1 MADLNPEQ
9 LRLLQDLIQGFERLN
24 TRARDLGDVLEQ
36 GINTNFD
43 KKMQAAADRAA
54 DLAKAQAAAALSTVK
69 GMKQKERDAAIEAA
83 GKRAAAQVQ
92 REYDENTRA
101 TSRTIQEMG
110 QAVSKLT
117 RAIYAGEQ
125 GQKKY
130 ADAVDTVVTSLG
142 GLAFFVGGPLV
153 KALTVAVMGLG
164 KFFKASVDMG
174 DALFKNYQEI
184 SRFGAATG
192 DGIQGIYGL
201 MNSFRLSTEQLGQ
214 LTQLISENAQGL
226 ALFRGTVFQ
235 GTQGLAD
242 IRKEATRT
250 GLELEAFRLGMNPQ
264 ELNETIAGFISQQAR
279 LGAVD
284 IRNTEAATKS
294 LREYIYETDLLTKLT
309 GDSRKQQ
316 EAAMQRAMAIEQFR
330 VKIAQLERENT
341 PESIAEARRL
351 GMTFKFLNAQSP
363 GLAAGFA
370 GLTTGLVGPDG
381 VGALLV
387 TNNKIYEAANARGI
401 TFGETISILNQ
412 GLQENLGPGGL
423 VETLGMFGGLNK
435 TTGLAIQELYN
446 LGKLTDAQAA
456 KIAAATSEQELQTI
470 LTEQGLD
477 NMVKT
482 QKADLDAMQ
491 NMQDFVRLGV
501 NPATAALAVLAN
513 VVSKITSI
521 LPGTGTQAAA
531 ATAGGLAAGYAG
543 MKAGAAGGAAIGSVI
558 PGAGTAAGGI
568 LGGVAGGIL
577 GFFGMSALAKGVGSL
592 MGPGSNPEDILDF
605 ANTSSSNLERF
616 RALDPRVQAAV
627 LAAGQ
632 EYTQLNPG
640 RKLKV
645 NSAMRT
651 REDQQ
656 RLYDDYVRRG
666 GRGMPV
672 APPGTSAHESGLA
685 VDIQQGRESS
695 VVDILRKHGLIQN
708 VPNDPVHFSMAGAPA
723 YAYGGIAQ
731 GPRSGYQA
739 TLHGTEAIVPLP
751 DGRTIPVE
759 MPSLSD
765 GMREQV
771 SMMREQIGRLDELIS
786 TMRTQNAISN
796 KMLMVAQN

>member
-9 LRLLQDLIQGFERLN
+9 LRLLQDLIQGFERLT
-24 TRARDLGDVLEQ
+24 TRTRDFNDVLEQ
-36 GINTNFD
+36 GISAKFD
-43 KKMQAAADRAA
+43 AKMKAAADRAA

-83 GKRAAAQVQ
+83 GKRASARVQ
-92 REYDENTRA
+92 QEYDENARA
-101 TSRTIQEMG
+101 TSRALQEMG
-110 QAVSKLT
+110 QAVGRLT
-117 RAIYAGEQ
+117 KSIYAGEQ

-130 ADAVDTVVTSLG
+130 ADAVGSAITSLT
-142 GLAFFVGGPLV
+142 GLAMLMGGPFAQ
-153 KALTVAVMGLG
+153 ALSVATLGLT
-164 KFFKASVDMG
+164 KFFQASVSMS

-214 LTQLISENAQGL
+214 LTQMISENAQGL
-226 ALFRGTVFQ
+226 ALFRGTVFD
-235 GTQGLAD
+235 GARGLAD

-250 GLELEAFRLGMNPQ
+250 GLELEAMRLGMNPQ
-264 ELNETIAGFISQQAR
+264 EINETIAGFISQQAR

-284 IRNTEAATKS
+284 IRTTESATKS

-316 EAAMQRAMAIEQFR
+316 EAAMQKAMAIEQFR

-341 PESIAEARRL
+341 PESIAEARSL
-351 GMTFKFLNAQSP
+351 SMTFKMLNSQSP
-363 GLAAGFA
+363 PLAAAFA
-370 GLTTGLVGPDG
+370 QMQTGLVGPEG
-381 VGALLV
+381 VGAMLV
-387 TNNKIYEAANARGI
+387 TNNKIYEAANRRGA
-401 TFGETISILNQ
+401 TFGERMQLINE
-412 GLQENLGPGGL
+412 GLQANLGPGGL
-423 VETLGMFGGLNK
+423 VETLGTFGGLNK

-446 LGKLTDAQAA
+446 LGKITDEQAA
-456 KIAAATSEQELQTI
+456 KIAAATTEQELQTI
-470 LTEQGLD
+470 LTEENLD
-477 NMVKT
+477 AMVKT
-482 QKADLDAMQ
+482 QQADLNSMQ
-491 NMQDFVRLGV
+491 NMQDFVNLGV
-501 NPATAALAVLAN
+501 RPATEALAVLAR
-513 VVSKITSI
+513 VVETITSI
-521 LPGTGTQAAA
+521 LPGTGKQAAA

-543 MKAGAAGGAAIGSVI
+543 MKAGAASMAAVGSVAG
-558 PGAGTAAGGI
+558 PAGTVGGGI
-568 LGGVAGGIL
+568 LGGIAGGLL
-577 GFFGMSALAKGVGSL
+577 GFFGMSALSKGIGAA
-592 MGPGSNPEDILDF
+592 MGPGEDVLDF
-605 ANTSSSNLERF
+605 RGPSGSEERF
-616 RALDPRVQAAV
+616 RALDPRVQQAV
-627 LAAGQ
+627 MAAGQ
-632 EYTQLNPG
+632 EYFQLT
-640 RKLKV
+640 RQKLQI

-656 RLYDDYVRRG
+656 RLYDAYMARG

-672 APPGTSAHESGLA
+672 APPGSSAHESGLA
-685 VDIQQGRESS
+685 VDIQQGREAR

-708 VPNDPVHFSMAGAPA
+708 VPNDPVHFTLAGANAPA

-771 SMMREQIGRLDELIS
+771 GMMREQISRLDELIM
-786 TMRTQNAISN
+786 TMRTQNSISN
-796 KMLMVAQN
+796 KMLMAAQN